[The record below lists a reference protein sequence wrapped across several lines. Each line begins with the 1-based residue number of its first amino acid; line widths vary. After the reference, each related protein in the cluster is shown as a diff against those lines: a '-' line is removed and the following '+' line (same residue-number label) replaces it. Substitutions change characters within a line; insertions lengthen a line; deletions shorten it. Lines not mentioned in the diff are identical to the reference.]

1 MLSRSLQIMFNV
13 DDSTSFESIK
23 MDTGNFSKQMDRMIT
38 KRLIFRQ
45 YKNIDNICCLKIY
58 LVSLPQEWND
68 YNCIWNKT
76 EYGDVDGIRI
86 HPRKLWTP
94 DLLMYNR

>member
-1 MLSRSLQIMFNV
+1 MGTKDYGRRTLQLQNNCLFI
-13 DDSTSFESIK
+13 STKVNNMKMHKYISFYTFMKE
-23 MDTGNFSKQMDRMIT
+23 
-38 KRLIFRQ
+38 
-45 YKNIDNICCLKIY
+45 YV
-58 LVSLPQEWND
+58 VSLSQEWND

>member
-1 MLSRSLQIMFNV
+1 MNIEYILICILINLLLIIH
-13 DDSTSFESIK
+13 SFYRRV
-23 MDTGNFSKQMDRMIT
+23 SKKLVQDILYLNYYIFYFFFFT
-38 KRLIFRQ
+38 K
-45 YKNIDNICCLKIY
+45 K
-58 LVSLPQEWND
+58 QEWND